1 MKNIYLVKELEIKNR
16 RFKTLNIE
24 AFLTEE
30 AALNYISNELN
41 KYESE
46 IDKYP
51 KMTIDKDN
59 FESAIYNYC
68 GDTTILFD
76 MELMSVV
83 PSTEIPKTIFVYTEV
98 NECSSGEIAAHALG
112 FLTELEAKNEII
124 SEVENRS
131 DEESENYYWISDG
144 DIEDG
149 YIELEDEYGNS
160 FYLECIKIGISRN

>member
-1 MKNIYLVKELEIKNR
+1 MENIYLVKELKIKNR

-30 AALNYISNELN
+30 AALNYVSNELN

-76 MELMSVV
+76 VELMSVV

-98 NECSSGEIAAHALG
+98 NECTDGELFFYAKG
-112 FLTELEAKNEII
+112 YLTEADVKREMRLD
-124 SEVENRS
+124 VEHRIKMFKKPYSIVSGSVEDNRINLK
-131 DEESENYYWISDG
+131 DRDG
-144 DIEDG
+144 
-149 YIELEDEYGNS
+149 NTS
-160 FYLECIKIGISRN
+160 YLECIKIKINQ